1 MEGKMATIHYRTL
14 NMQLKRAIVN
24 RSLSE
29 DQLREAAENVKAG
42 NKKTMKTINIAM
54 IICAVI
60 FLIMFVPVI
69 RENGDPKFIGI
80 MLAIIVGSLAFV
92 YAAIYELM
100 VGVLKG
106 QFNKAVKK
114 GYPEMAK
121 ELKV

>member
-1 MEGKMATIHYRTL
+1 MATIHYRTL

-92 YAAIYELM
+92 YAIIYELM